1 MGVADKLRE
10 LRWKAAGHHSRPLD
24 RAFLTPLRDG
34 HGLEV
39 GGPSALFRAAGLLPV
54 YPLLAAV
61 DGLQW
66 SANTAWHSLDT
77 DAPYTPDGRP
87 TGTLR
92 IADEADLD
100 GIDDDTYDVV
110 LSSHVIE
117 HLANPLRTLA
127 AWRRITRPGGHLLLV
142 APHKAGTFDHRRP
155 ITPRAH
161 FLADLAAG
169 TGEDDLTHLEET
181 LALHDR
187 SRDAETTDREAW
199 ARKRRENP
207 TTRLLHHHVFTTASS
222 AALLRAAGLE
232 LLAAEA
238 RHPHDIYLLGRWPAE
253 GNTRPAAPDPL
264 PAALAASP
272 FRMDRRSS
280 SP

>member
-1 MGVADKLRE
+1 MGVTDKLRE
-10 LRWKAAGHHSRPLD
+10 LRWKAAGHHTRPLD
-24 RAFLTPLRDG
+24 SAFLAPLQGAR
-34 HGLEV
+34 GLEV
-39 GGPSALFRAAGLLPV
+39 GGPSGVFSERGLLPV
-54 YPLLAAV
+54 YPLLATV

-66 SANTAWHSLDT
+66 SADTAWHALDAS
-77 DAPYTPDGRP
+77 APYAPDGRP

-100 GIDDDTYDVV
+100 GLADDTYDVV

-127 AWRRITRPGGHLLLV
+127 AWRRITRPGGHVLLV

-155 ITPRAH
+155 VTPHAH
-161 FLADLAAG
+161 FLADLEAG

-187 SRDAETTDREAW
+187 SRDAEAADHEAW
-199 ARKRRENP
+199 ARKRRENL
-207 TTRLLHHHVFTTASS
+207 TTRLLHHHVFTTPSLAR
-222 AALLRAAGLE
+222 LLREAGLE

-238 RHPHDIYLLGRWPAE
+238 RHPHDIYLLGRWP
-253 GNTRPAAPDPL
+253 GAAPSSIADPL

-272 FRMDRRSS
+272 FRIDRQDH
-280 SP
+280 P